1 LTAAGPT
8 INDARMV
15 QLLSAD
21 DLARMLSTTTKQ
33 VANMRQRGQLPPPLR
48 LPGLGYRW
56 PADAVEAWI
65 RAARR

>member
-1 LTAAGPT
+1 
-8 INDARMV
+8 
-15 QLLSAD
+15 LSAD